1 MVSHLEDNNAEIRPR
16 YSKLAKTMH
25 WGFVLLFAY
34 GVFKQVDSITEL
46 ADPSLFRLEII
57 FAGVFAILLL
67 ARFAY
72 MKKTQRSALP
82 ENTSQLQKIAAK
94 FVHFGMYV
102 SLGSIALT
110 GLAIGGLYKL
120 GLQEEG
126 LIMEA
131 VISIHEFSVSATY
144 WLVAIHILGAIFHRI
159 KNDGV
164 WSAMVPF
171 SKESS

>member
-1 MVSHLEDNNAEIRPR
+1 MGKQLKYNSAEVRPR

-25 WGFVLLFAY
+25 WGFVVLFAY
-34 GVFKQVDSITEL
+34 GVSKQVDSITEL
-46 ADPSLFRLEII
+46 ADPTKFRVEII
-57 FAGVFAILLL
+57 FGGIFLILLF
-67 ARFAY
+67 ARFFY

-82 ENTSQLQKIAAK
+82 ENTSQLQMIAAK
-94 FVHFGMYV
+94 LVHFGMYV

-120 GLQEEG
+120 GLQAEG
-126 LIMEA
+126 IIMEA

-144 WLVAIHILGAIFHRI
+144 WLVAVHILGAIFHRL

-171 SKESS
+171 SKEKP

>member
-1 MVSHLEDNNAEIRPR
+1 MKNSNSEVRPR

-25 WGFVLLFAY
+25 WGFVVLFAY
-34 GVFKQVDSITEL
+34 GVSKQVDSITEL
-46 ADPSLFRLEII
+46 ADPSKFRIEII
-57 FAGVFAILLL
+57 FGVVFVILLF

-82 ENTSQLQKIAAK
+82 ENTNKLQKIAAK

-144 WLVAIHILGAIFHRI
+144 WLVAVHILGAIFHRI

>member
-1 MVSHLEDNNAEIRPR
+1 
-16 YSKLAKTMH
+16 
-25 WGFVLLFAY
+25 
-34 GVFKQVDSITEL
+34 
-46 ADPSLFRLEII
+46 
-57 FAGVFAILLL
+57 
-67 ARFAY
+67 
-72 MKKTQRSALP
+72 
-82 ENTSQLQKIAAK
+82 
-94 FVHFGMYV
+94 MYV